1 MRKLLFPLLATV
13 TLLLGGV
20 TVSAF
25 EIRGMHIDLRTEVMT
40 PSALKELATK
50 AAAGGINT
58 IVMEWEGTFP
68 FVENSTLC
76 NDEAYTRQEVKDFI
90 SHCSSL
96 GIEVIP
102 LQNCFGHCEYILR
115 HDRYGALRES
125 NKDFSQVC
133 PSQEAKAREV
143 FKSIFGEIAAMH
155 PSKYIHIGA
164 DETRL
169 LGECKK
175 CAAKVAKYG
184 KSKLFCDYILAM
196 CEVARELGKTPIIW
210 ADILTKYP
218 EAAGNLPKDLILL
231 DWNYGW
237 DINKFGDFRKI
248 ASSGFPMW
256 GAPAL
261 RSGPDDL
268 HLVQWMKHFNN
279 LRDYV
284 GFVRD
289 LGFKG
294 IIETSWSTSGQYGY
308 IYSGQWQAWEIQPMR
323 QVYPLSG
330 FDILQQ
336 AFCEAVSSDKPFDP
350 EAFIRRYC
358 ADKFGFDKAAQD
370 VMMEYFNL
378 PQNVITWKNFKTLP
392 AELEA
397 SEKVLK
403 AVSALKPKGGKTEF
417 AHLIL
422 MLEIR
427 VNYLKYR
434 GIEAEYENPS
444 FNASQKAELAAK
456 LKPVMKEC
464 SGLQKRFCRL
474 NAGYLKH
481 PERCFG
487 DWNYPGYMRHLYD
500 NLTNGN

>member
-1 MRKLLFPLLATV
+1 MVLMATV

-40 PSALKELATK
+40 MDALKQLATK
-50 AAAGGINT
+50 AAVGGINT
-58 IVMEWEGTFP
+58 LVMEWEGTFP
-68 FVENSTLC
+68 FVENATIC
-76 NDEAYTRQEVKDFI
+76 NDEAYTREEIKDFI
-90 SHCSSL
+90 AHCGRL

-102 LQNCFGHCEYILR
+102 LQNCFGHSEYILR

-125 NKDFSQVC
+125 RNDFSQVC
-133 PSQEAKAREV
+133 PCQEKLAREV
-143 FKSIFGEIAAMH
+143 FRSIFKEIAELH
-155 PSKYIHIGA
+155 PSQYIHIGA

-169 LGECKK
+169 LGHCKK
-175 CAAKVAKYG
+175 CEAKVAKEG
-184 KSKLFCDYILAM
+184 KSKLFCDYVLAM

-218 EAAGNLPKDLILL
+218 EAAGRLPKDLILL

-248 ASSGFPMW
+248 ASAGFPMW

-268 HLVQWMKHFNN
+268 HLTQWMKHFNN

-323 QVYPLSG
+323 QVYPLAG

-336 AFCEAVSSDKPFDP
+336 AFCEAASSEGAFEP

-358 ADKFGFDKAAQD
+358 KDKFGFDEAAQQTMLD
-370 VMMEYFNL
+370 YFNL
-378 PQNVITWKNFKTLP
+378 PQSVIPNNKPKLLKE
-392 AELEA
+392 ELDA
-397 SEKVLK
+397 
-403 AVSALKPKGGKTEF
+403 AVKMADAMKALKPKGGKTEF
-417 AHLIL
+417 AHFML

-427 VNYLKYR
+427 VNYLKFR
-434 GIEAEYENPS
+434 QIESVYES
-444 FNASQKAELAAK
+444 KAFKASDKGKLASS
-456 LKPVMKEC
+456 LKPVLKE
-464 SGLQKRFCRL
+464 GYALQKRYCSL
-474 NAGYLKH
+474 NKGYLKH
-481 PERCFG
+481 PERSFG
-487 DWNYPGYMRHLYD
+487 SWNYLGYMQNVYD
-500 NLTNGN
+500 NLTN